1 MTVRTFA
8 LLVLSIALCTAA
20 ATGSVTRAADPA
32 PSNRPPLVAVESLV
46 VDVLSDDVSDTYV
59 TKTSFATSELS
70 NVVAAGATVVSGETL
85 CIANLGYGLRLRT
98 RVGNDEHVMLFDVG
112 TEGNAF
118 LHNCRALGVDLA
130 EVEAIAITHGHWD
143 HMGALPQTL
152 PVIVAR
158 RGRGRVAVHVNPDMF
173 VERGL
178 RLPDGRIVPADK
190 VISAERMEGAGATV
204 VNSHDA
210 RAVLDGHFYYS
221 GEIPRVSAFEKGR
234 TDHLCRPAGGD
245 WQPDPLLMDERMVV
259 VHVKDLGLV
268 VFSACSHAGIVNVC
282 TEVRR
287 LFPGVP
293 IHAVLGGLHL
303 GGVMERIIPET
314 VAGLEPFDVQFIIP
328 GHCTGWRAVHA
339 LANAYGDR
347 VSQSAIGTT
356 YRFAANAAATPSV
369 TPH

>member
-1 MTVRTFA
+1 MTMRSIMVLAFGMTA
-8 LLVLSIALCTAA
+8 LTVVPGSI
-20 ATGSVTRAADPA
+20 RAAEPTA
-32 PSNRPPLVAVESLV
+32 GTHPPLVAVDSLV

-59 TKTSFATSELS
+59 SKTPFATSELS
-70 NVVAAGATVVSGETL
+70 HIVAAGAQVVSGETM

-98 RVGNDEHVMLFDVG
+98 RSADTKHVLLFDVG
-112 TEGNAF
+112 TEGHAF
-118 LHNCRALGVDLA
+118 LHNCRVLGVDLA

-143 HMGALPQTL
+143 HMGALPKAL
-152 PVIVAR
+152 PVIVAT
-158 RGRGRVAVHVNPDMF
+158 RGRGQVAVHVNPDMF
-173 VERGL
+173 VDRGL
-178 RLPDGRIVPADK
+178 RLPDGKVIPAEK
-190 VISAERMEGAGATV
+190 VISAERMEAAGATV
-204 VNSHDA
+204 VNSREA
-210 RAVLDGHFYYS
+210 RTVLDGHFYYS
-221 GEIPRVSAFEKGR
+221 GEIPRVTAFEKGR
-234 TDHLCRPAGGD
+234 TDHLVRPVGGD

-287 LFPGVP
+287 LFPGIP

-314 VAGLEPFDVQFIIP
+314 VAGLRPFDVAFLIP

-347 VSQSAIGTT
+347 VSQSAIGTS
-356 YRFAANAAATPSV
+356 YRFSAHAAPTPNDR
-369 TPH
+369 PR

>member
-1 MTVRTFA
+1 M
-8 LLVLSIALCTAA
+8 VLALCLAA
-20 ATGSVTRAADPA
+20 VTVVLTPTRAAERVEGD
-32 PSNRPPLVAVESLV
+32 RPPLVAVDSLV
-46 VDVLSDDVSDTYV
+46 VDVLSDDVSDPYV
-59 TKTSFATSELS
+59 SKTSFATSELA

-98 RVGNDEHVMLFDVG
+98 RVADTEHVMLFDVG
-112 TEGNAF
+112 TEGHAF
-118 LHNCRALGVDLA
+118 LHNCRVLGVDLA

-143 HMGALPQTL
+143 HMGALPQAL
-152 PVIVAR
+152 PAIIGK

-178 RLPDGRIVPADK
+178 RLPDGQIVPAEK
-190 VISAERMEGAGATV
+190 VISAERMEAAGATV
-204 VNSHDA
+204 VSSRDA
-210 RAVLDGHFYYS
+210 RSVLEGHFYYS
-221 GEIPRVSAFEKGR
+221 GEIPRVTAFEKGR
-234 TDHLCRPAGGD
+234 TDHLVRPVGRD

-314 VAGLEPFDVQFIIP
+314 VAGLRPFDVAFLIP

-339 LANAYGDR
+339 LATAYGDR
-347 VSQSAIGTT
+347 VSQSAVGTS
-356 YRFAANAAATPSV
+356 YRFSALAAPTPNDR
-369 TPH
+369 PR

>member
-1 MTVRTFA
+1 MTLRRIMA
-8 LLVLSIALCTAA
+8 LALCL
-20 ATGSVTRAADPA
+20 AADAAQGNP
-32 PSNRPPLVAVESLV
+32 PPLVAVDSLV
-46 VDVLSDDVSDTYV
+46 VDVLSDDVSDPYV
-59 TKTSFATSELS
+59 SKTSFATSELA

-98 RVGNDEHVMLFDVG
+98 RVADTEHVLLFDVG
-112 TEGNAF
+112 TEGHAF

-143 HMGALPQTL
+143 HMGALPQAL
-152 PVIVAR
+152 PVIVAK

-178 RLPDGRIVPADK
+178 RLPDGQIVPAEK
-190 VISAERMEGAGATV
+190 VISAERMEAAGATV
-204 VNSHDA
+204 VSSRDA
-210 RAVLDGHFYYS
+210 RTVLDGHFYYS
-221 GEIPRVSAFEKGR
+221 GEIPRVTAFEKGR
-234 TDHLCRPAGGD
+234 TDHLVRPAGGD
-245 WQPDPLLMDERMVV
+245 WQPDPLLLDERMLV

-287 LFPGVP
+287 LFPGIP

-314 VAGLEPFDVQFIIP
+314 VAGLRPFDVRFLIP

-339 LANAYGDR
+339 LATAYGDR
-347 VSQSAIGTT
+347 VSQSAIGTS
-356 YRFAANAAATPSV
+356 YHFDGQAATPTAS
-369 TPH
+369 PR

>member
-1 MTVRTFA
+1 MKIRGCVALVISIVAGGLFA
-8 LLVLSIALCTAA
+8 GAA
-20 ATGSVTRAADPA
+20 EPSPAA
-32 PSNRPPLVAVESLV
+32 RPPLVTVDSLV
-46 VDVLSDDVSDTYV
+46 VDVLSDDVSDPYV
-59 TKTSFATSELS
+59 SKTSFATSELA
-70 NVVAAGATVVSGETL
+70 NVVAAGAQVVSGETL

-98 RVGNDEHVMLFDVG
+98 RVADTEHVMLFDVG
-112 TEGNAF
+112 TEGHAF
-118 LHNCRALGVDLA
+118 LHNCRAMGVDLA

-143 HMGALPQTL
+143 HMGALHQTL
-152 PVIVAR
+152 PVIVAK
-158 RGRGRVAVHVNPDMF
+158 RGRGAVAVHVSPDMF

-178 RLPDGRIVPADK
+178 KLPDGRIVPAEQ
-190 VISAERMEGAGATV
+190 VISAERMEEVGATV
-204 VNSHDA
+204 VSSREA
-210 RAVLDGHFYYS
+210 RTLLDGHVYYS

-234 TDHLCRPAGGD
+234 SDHLVRPAGGD

-287 LFPGVP
+287 LFPGIP

-303 GGVMERIIPET
+303 GGVMERIIPDT
-314 VAGLEPFDVQFIIP
+314 VAGLRPFDIQHLIA

-347 VSQSAIGTT
+347 VSLSAIGTS
-356 YRFAANAAATPSV
+356 YRFAAAAGGPPQAGRR
-369 TPH
+369 

>member
-1 MTVRTFA
+1 MLRFA
-8 LLVLSIALCTAA
+8 VFVLSISLSIATAA
-20 ATGSVTRAADPA
+20 NSMTWAAEMA
-32 PSNRPPLVAVESLV
+32 PSNHPPLVAVESLV
-46 VDVLSDDVSDTYV
+46 IDVLSDDVSDTYV
-59 TKTSFATSELS
+59 TKTPFATSELA
-70 NVVAAGATVVSGETL
+70 NIVTAGATVVSGETL
-85 CIANLGYGLRLRT
+85 CVANLGYGLRLRT
-98 RVGNDEHVMLFDVG
+98 RVGDTEHVLLFDVG

-152 PVIVAR
+152 PVIVAK

-178 RLPDGRIVPADK
+178 RLPDGRIVPAEK
-190 VISAERMEGAGATV
+190 VISAERMEEAGATV
-204 VNSHDA
+204 VNSHEA
-210 RAVLDGHFYYS
+210 RAILDGHFYYS

-234 TDHLCRPAGGD
+234 SDHLSRPAGGD

-303 GGVMERIIPET
+303 GGAMERIIPET
-314 VAGLEPFDVQFIIP
+314 VAGLEPFDIPFLIP

-356 YRFAANAAATPSV
+356 YRFAGKAATTLEVSPR
-369 TPH
+369 

>member
-1 MTVRTFA
+1 MTMRWLA
-8 LLVLSIALCTAA
+8 LLRLSVALVAA
-20 ATGSVTRAADPA
+20 AAADSAAWAIDPA
-32 PSNRPPLVAVESLV
+32 SANRPQLAAVDALI

-85 CIANLGYGLRLRT
+85 CVANLGYGLRLRT
-98 RVGNDEHVMLFDVG
+98 RVGDTEHAILFDVG
-112 TEGNAF
+112 TEGHAF
-118 LHNCRALGVDLA
+118 LHNCRVLGVDLA
-130 EVEAIAITHGHWD
+130 DVEAIAITHGHWD
-143 HMGALPQTL
+143 HMGALPQAL
-152 PVIVAR
+152 PVIVAK
-158 RGRGRVAVHVNPDMF
+158 RGRGRVAIHVNPDMF

-178 RLPDGRIVPADK
+178 KLPDGRIVPAET
-190 VISAERMEGAGATV
+190 VISAELMEEAGATV
-204 VNSHDA
+204 VNAHEA
-210 RAVLDGHFYYS
+210 RSILDGHFYYS

-234 TDHLCRPAGGD
+234 SDHLCRPAGGD

-259 VHVKDLGLV
+259 VHVKSLGLV

-293 IHAVLGGLHL
+293 IHAILGGLHL

-314 VAGLEPFDVQFIIP
+314 VAGLQPFDVQFLIP

-347 VSQSAIGTT
+347 VSQSAIGTS
-356 YRFAANAAATPSV
+356 YRFAAKAATAPEVS
-369 TPH
+369 PR

>member
-1 MTVRTFA
+1 M
-8 LLVLSIALCTAA
+8 LSVAIAADRVA
-20 ATGSVTRAADPA
+20 RAADPA
-32 PSNRPPLVAVESLV
+32 PSHRPPLVAVESLV

-85 CIANLGYGLRLRT
+85 CVANLGYGLRLRT
-98 RVGNDEHVMLFDVG
+98 RVGDTEHVALFDVG

-130 EVEAIAITHGHWD
+130 DVEAIAITHGHWD

-152 PVIVAR
+152 PVIVAK

-178 RLPDGRIVPADK
+178 RLPDGRIVPAEK
-190 VISAERMEGAGATV
+190 VISVAHMEENGATV
-204 VNSHDA
+204 VNSHEA
-210 RAVLDGHFYYS
+210 RTILDGHIYYS

-234 TDHLCRPAGGD
+234 QDHLCRPVGGD

-282 TEVRR
+282 TEVRQ
-287 LFPGVP
+287 LFPGIP

-314 VAGLEPFDVQFIIP
+314 VAGLLPFDIQFLIP

-356 YRFAANAAATPSV
+356 YRFAAQAAAPEDV
-369 TPH
+369 NPR

>member
-1 MTVRTFA
+1 
-8 LLVLSIALCTAA
+8 
-20 ATGSVTRAADPA
+20 
-32 PSNRPPLVAVESLV
+32 
-46 VDVLSDDVSDTYV
+46 
-59 TKTSFATSELS
+59 
-70 NVVAAGATVVSGETL
+70 
-85 CIANLGYGLRLRT
+85 
-98 RVGNDEHVMLFDVG
+98 
-112 TEGNAF
+112 
-118 LHNCRALGVDLA
+118 
-130 EVEAIAITHGHWD
+130 VEAIAITHGHWD
-143 HMGALPQTL
+143 HMGALPKTL
-152 PVIVAR
+152 PVIVAK

-190 VISAERMEGAGATV
+190 VISAERMEEAGATV
-204 VNSHDA
+204 VNSHEA
-210 RAVLDGHFYYS
+210 RAVLDGHFFYS

-245 WQPDPLLMDERMVV
+245 WQPDPLLMDERMMV

-293 IHAVLGGLHL
+293 IHAILGGLHL

-314 VAGLEPFDVQFIIP
+314 VAGLKPFDIQFLIP

-339 LANAYGDR
+339 LASAYGDR

-356 YRFAANAAATPSV
+356 YRFAAQAAATEDVSPR
-369 TPH
+369 

>member
-1 MTVRTFA
+1 MTIRRIIVLTFA
-8 LLVLSIALCTAA
+8 ITAA
-20 ATGSVTRAADPA
+20 TVTATAARAADPA
-32 PSNRPPLVAVESLV
+32 PASRPPLVAVDSLV

-59 TKTSFATSELS
+59 SKPSFATSELS
-70 NVVAAGATVVSGETL
+70 NVVAAGAPVVSGENL

-98 RVGNDEHVMLFDVG
+98 RVAGVEHVLLFDVG
-112 TEGNAF
+112 TEGHAF

-143 HMGALPQTL
+143 HMGALRQAL
-152 PVIVAR
+152 PVIVAK
-158 RGRGRVAVHVNPDMF
+158 RGRGAVAVHVNPDMF

-178 RLPDGRIVPADK
+178 KLSDGRIVPAEK
-190 VISAERMEGAGATV
+190 VISAEQMEEAGATV
-204 VNSHDA
+204 FSSRDA
-210 RAVLDGHFYYS
+210 RPVLDGHFYYS
-221 GEIPRVSAFEKGR
+221 GEIPRVTAFEKGR
-234 TDHLCRPAGGD
+234 SDHLVRPVGGD

-259 VHVKDLGLV
+259 VHVKGLGLV

-314 VAGLEPFDVQFIIP
+314 VAGLRPFDVRFLIP

-339 LANAYGDR
+339 LANAYGDS
-347 VSQSAIGTT
+347 VSQSAIGTS
-356 YRFAANAAATPSV
+356 YRFAADAPAPAKVSPR
-369 TPH
+369 

>member
-1 MTVRTFA
+1 MTMRPITIF
-8 LLVLSIALCTAA
+8 TACITAVAVVA
-20 ATGSVTRAADPA
+20 APAWAADPA
-32 PSNRPPLVAVESLV
+32 LATSPRIVAVDSLV
-46 VDVLSDDVSDTYV
+46 VDVVSDDVSDTYV
-59 TKTSFATSELS
+59 SKTPFATSELS
-70 NVVAAGATVVSGETL
+70 NLVAAGATVVSGETM

-98 RVGNDEHVMLFDVG
+98 RSAGTEHVLLFDVG
-112 TEGNAF
+112 TEGHAF

-143 HMGALPQTL
+143 HMGALPQAL
-152 PVIVAR
+152 PVIVAK
-158 RGRGRVAVHVNPDMF
+158 RGPGQVAVHVNPDMF

-178 RLPDGRIVPADK
+178 RLPDGQILPAEK
-190 VISAERMEGAGATV
+190 VISAERMEAAGATV
-204 VNSHDA
+204 VSSRDA
-210 RAVLDGHFYYS
+210 RTVLDGHFYYS
-221 GEIPRVSAFEKGR
+221 GEIPRVTAFEKGR
-234 TDHLCRPAGGD
+234 TDHLVRPAGGD
-245 WQPDPLLMDERMVV
+245 WQPDPLLMDERMLV

-287 LFPGVP
+287 LFPGIP

-314 VAGLEPFDVQFIIP
+314 VAGLRPFDVQFLIP

-356 YRFAANAAATPSV
+356 YRFAAKAAAKPEV
-369 TPH
+369 TPR